1 MGYDPKSRTITID
14 PGSEFVAD
22 SGVHFVH
29 VHGDIARKANAP
41 EAIKRDW
48 EIIEDWLGC
57 SGRDLSADDDERIRL
72 AWMGY
77 YAVGLAPSFELQPAF
92 DLFATSHD
100 VKTFRQHK
108 PPTAVMDV
116 FDRMLAKDENI
127 AKKRAHDIE
136 QEKEKMQTAMSALG
150 RGAKAPTPTERN
162 SPDFMRKSE
171 QLRRL
176 IFGIFAVCWFAWFYN
191 ETSGFKEVQPVGWL
205 IILSVPAA
213 VFFALPHLLSFLAHA
228 ARDVRFVFSAN
239 VMWIFVIAAWGY
251 VFDWQNRFDA
261 DRYAALFILPVIG
274 SWVGL
279 WLWKWSK
286 SQ

>member
-48 EIIEDWLGC
+48 NIIEDWLGC
-57 SGRDLSADDDERIRL
+57 SGRDLSAPDDERIRL

-77 YAVGLAPSFELQPAF
+77 YAVGLAPSLSLQSAF
-92 DLFATSHD
+92 DLFAATHD

-116 FDRMLAKDENI
+116 FDRMLAKDEDI

-136 QEKEKMQTAMSALG
+136 QAKTEMQAVVSATGGIRKVPAL
-150 RGAKAPTPTERN
+150 ADRN
-162 SPDFMRKSE
+162 SPDFLRKTE
-171 QLRRL
+171 KLRRL
-176 IFGIFAVCWFAWFYN
+176 IFGIYLVCWVTWFN
-191 ETSGFKEVQPVGWL
+191 QVTNGFNMMQPVGWL
-205 IILSVPAA
+205 IVLAIPAA
-213 VFFALPHLLSFLAHA
+213 VFFALPHLLSFLARA
-228 ARDVRFVFSAN
+228 ARDVRAVFSAN

-261 DRYAALFILPVIG
+261 DDTLQRQVVSFNF
-274 SWVGL
+274 
-279 WLWKWSK
+279 
-286 SQ
+286 